1 MIFNFKS
8 LLKSKPFLYASST
21 AAVVAFGV
29 GGLFLLGTN
38 HNNAQIDA
46 CNTGNDDKACEYVLS
61 LNPKDHYKSKLY
73 SAVLKARDDR
83 QVAEV
88 KAAAERNIRIAA
100 AAEASRKQEAEERA
114 EAAAVEAK
122 FKAEGWWEQEP
133 GIFVRW
139 CEDSNCPGR
148 ASDHYSDYVW
158 RAMVYCRDRACG
170 DIYARLNILQ
180 DDIVVGWTNET
191 AYGGRGQKV
200 VLTFGSSTQGSGRI
214 VEFTARG

>member
-1 MIFNFKS
+1 MTLDTQMTLA
-8 LLKSKPFLYASST
+8 LLQE
-21 AAVVAFGV
+21 
-29 GGLFLLGTN
+29 LLMALRDN
-38 HNNAQIDA
+38 DA
-46 CNTGNDDKACEYVLS
+46 DG
-61 LNPKDHYKSKLY
+61 YKSWL
-73 SAVLKARDDR
+73 VLGIEELGRD
-83 QVAEV
+83 V
-88 KAAAERNIRIAA
+88 